1 MATKAKKRVHPMP
14 KLGWKDQ
21 LLYWIGLTLTLSGS
35 VFCVFFPLYF
45 RSKLISEN
53 VRVFASSDGKG
64 SFHFIWL
71 SVVLL
76 FLFLSILFK
85 LYNARIPV
93 FGRKSIS
100 YGPPAYPRVYPLLM
114 KNKPKHWISASEAA
128 RKKRMRIIAAI
139 ALIIVTVVSMILY
152 PRSLYGRNELYEDGT
167 VAVYDTYNSPKHYA
181 VADMESVSLELI
193 SIRRGWTVGF
203 VFTFSDGETC
213 IITIPKS
220 NGDWSVNLLKA
231 QQLKK
236 YYGPIL
242 TIDADGLWKVVLS
255 QNADAV
261 EKDLL
266 YALFDVN

>member
-21 LLYWIGLTLTLSGS
+21 LLYWAGITITFSSML
-35 VFCVFFPLYF
+35 FCLFFPIHY
-45 RSKLISEN
+45 RSTLAYSDP
-53 VRVFASSDGKG
+53 RVFTFSDGEG
-64 SFHFIWL
+64 TFHFWW
-71 SVVLL
+71 LL
-76 FLFLSILFK
+76 FVSGIYFIIVVK
-85 LYNARIPV
+85 LYSARIPV
-93 FGRKSIS
+93 FGRNDIS

-114 KNKPKHWISASEAA
+114 KNKPKHWVSAVDAA
-128 RKKRMRIIAAI
+128 RKKRIRIIAAV

-167 VAVYDTYNSPKHYA
+167 VAVYDTYNNPKHYA
-181 VADMESVSLELI
+181 VDDIESVSLEPI

-213 IITIPKS
+213 KITIPKS

-266 YALFDVN
+266 YALFDTN